1 MEKFLELLLGSHDL
15 PTYAAYFVF
24 AAIGA
29 IISLRVK
36 AMQRNKNSDNT
47 PYTFSWRFLIQDN
60 LMRLITGF
68 LLAFITFRFTAPS
81 SDMDAL
87 LLSAMG
93 IGIGASTDRLAG
105 FIEKIQSKAR
115 DGV

>member
-29 IISLRVK
+29 VISLRIK
-36 AMQRNKNSDNT
+36 AMQRDKHSEAT
-47 PYTFSWRFLIQDN
+47 PYKFSWRFLIQDN

-81 SDMDAL
+81 SDIDAL

-93 IGIGASTDRLAG
+93 MGIGASTDRLAG
-105 FIEKIQSKAR
+105 LLEKIQNKAR
-115 DGV
+115 DGG

>member
-1 MEKFLELLLGSHDL
+1 MEKFLQLLLGGHDL

-29 IISLRVK
+29 IISLRVH
-36 AMQRNKNSDNT
+36 AMTRDKHSEAT
-47 PYTFSWRFLIQDN
+47 PYKFSWTFLLQDN

-68 LLAFITFRFTAPS
+68 LLALITLRFTAPNV
-81 SDMDAL
+81 DIDVL
-87 LLSAMG
+87 LLSA

-105 FIEKIQSKAR
+105 LFEKIQNKVR
-115 DGV
+115 DR